1 MASESL
7 RTTTPA
13 DNDTSP
19 RRSPSPASL
28 QLLLRGQE
36 VSETLQQTC
45 GEISQTTTAEMVEV
59 ANSAVSR
66 SMLQDLLP
74 VYFYS
79 WQLQSPEAVTI
90 HLLLHYYI
98 LWHDGS
104 KRREDK
110 EAFGEYIERLKSRV
124 AELEKKLYES
134 QTEVCQM
141 KAELE
146 ERREPELEMMRLTKQ
161 LQDSKLENEKLLR
174 AHDEVSVSVCLPSD
188 ELNQSYSPTELYFA
202 CTSSSLILRV
212 IARTHGLALTNLGV
226 IAY

>member
-7 RTTTPA
+7 RTATPT

-19 RRSPSPASL
+19 RRSSSPANL
-28 QLLLRGQE
+28 QLLPSDQE
-36 VSETLQQTC
+36 MSAILQQMC
-45 GEISQTTTAEMVEV
+45 GEIAQTTTAEMVEV

-79 WQLQSPEAVTI
+79 WELQSLEAVII

-98 LWHDGS
+98 LLRDLSEW
-104 KRREDK
+104 REDK
-110 EAFGEYIERLKSRV
+110 EAFDEYIERLKSRV

-146 ERREPELEMMRLTKQ
+146 ERREPKPEMMRLTKQ
-161 LQDSKLENEKLLR
+161 VQDLRLAENEKLLR
-174 AHDEVSVSVCLPSD
+174 AHDEVSVSICLS
-188 ELNQSYSPTELYFA
+188 F
-202 CTSSSLILRV
+202 
-212 IARTHGLALTNLGV
+212 
-226 IAY
+226 